1 MDIRWSTKGMNSWKN
16 KTSIKFLAW
25 ILSIF
30 SAAVFIMSAAVAT
43 IAADQGI
50 YDKRESEVNARL
62 EEKIDKIYATMAMA
76 NRGTDF
82 AESMKETGFRYGI
95 VKADHIDRVDLSDE
109 KNYVDTNFETFPTA
123 NALKES
129 KEWKVL
135 HYYIGD
141 HTTYEWYQSIFGY
154 AYYYNNG
161 DFREIDS
168 NFEYSDEEYNAAD
181 QEKTYIQV
189 PIQGR
194 VYDIDNGIFF
204 YKTEDGYFRINTVAL
219 PVSVDGDYV
228 DFQYDSSQGAYYNQE
243 KDRCLIPE
251 YYLTLNAFDSTDH
264 GWESWNEIVLDGQSF
279 SHMDIDFVREDEIG
293 EIATMYYDSA
303 SADTLTYLGEEP
315 NTDEDEN
322 YFHYWVV
329 YRVEEPVISSMFWT
343 GDLYQQAVSTVHFL
357 YELKYNL
364 IICMVVSGILWLIST
379 VIVLTMAGH
388 IRVKIEP
395 EPGEKKA
402 KYADKV
408 QEGFLQ
414 VLPFDI
420 FTAVLFGLVMAAAF
434 GAYAMIDIGLSV
446 HGIVMAMFM
455 LMLAY
460 LIGLIWLADFAVRI
474 KLGKWWR
481 NTLVYKILAGIG
493 RAIKKLFRK
502 VFRFAEENISL
513 LGKTALVVGAVSLLE
528 FIVIVLTRH
537 NVEVEILFWIFG
549 RILLVVCIVLL
560 LRQAG
565 KLKEAGEKM
574 ARGQLNEK
582 VDTKNLLWEFKKH
595 GENLNQIVDGMNC
608 ALEERMKSE
617 RFKTELIT
625 NVSHDIKTPLTSI
638 INYVDLLGK
647 EEIENEKAQEYLD
660 VLSRQSSRLKKL
672 IEDLI
677 EASKASTGNL
687 PVNKQQ
693 MEMGVFLMQMLG
705 EYEEKLKKSDIT
717 VLLTK
722 PEEDVMVS
730 SDGRHLSR
738 VMDNLLNNICKY
750 AYPGTRAFIDLKK
763 TETGCIISVKN
774 TSKYPINMKGED
786 LMERF
791 ARGDASRHTEGSGL
805 GLSIAVSLMDLMGGS
820 LRIETDGDLFKAIL
834 EL

>member
-1 MDIRWSTKGMNSWKN
+1 
-16 KTSIKFLAW
+16 
-25 ILSIF
+25 
-30 SAAVFIMSAAVAT
+30 
-43 IAADQGI
+43 
-50 YDKRESEVNARL
+50 
-62 EEKIDKIYATMAMA
+62 
-76 NRGTDF
+76 
-82 AESMKETGFRYGI
+82 
-95 VKADHIDRVDLSDE
+95 
-109 KNYVDTNFETFPTA
+109 
-123 NALKES
+123 
-129 KEWKVL
+129 
-135 HYYIGD
+135 
-141 HTTYEWYQSIFGY
+141 
-154 AYYYNNG
+154 
-161 DFREIDS
+161 
-168 NFEYSDEEYNAAD
+168 
-181 QEKTYIQV
+181 
-189 PIQGR
+189 
-194 VYDIDNGIFF
+194 
-204 YKTEDGYFRINTVAL
+204 
-219 PVSVDGDYV
+219 
-228 DFQYDSSQGAYYNQE
+228 
-243 KDRCLIPE
+243 
-251 YYLTLNAFDSTDH
+251 
-264 GWESWNEIVLDGQSF
+264 
-279 SHMDIDFVREDEIG
+279 
-293 EIATMYYDSA
+293 
-303 SADTLTYLGEEP
+303 
-315 NTDEDEN
+315 
-322 YFHYWVV
+322 
-329 YRVEEPVISSMFWT
+329 
-343 GDLYQQAVSTVHFL
+343 
-357 YELKYNL
+357 
-364 IICMVVSGILWLIST
+364 MVVSGVLWLIST

-434 GAYAMIDIGLSV
+434 GAYAMIDIGLSL